1 MHKYGGDFLGI
12 LQGVTLNRILS
23 LIPKKENGEYLHGA
37 KKAFAESIG
46 YKGGEIITMWEN
58 GDSKSYMGKLYE
70 ISSVHN
76 VSIEWLRGET
86 DDPTPAR
93 QKESSPQIGEL
104 TEDELRLVMAY
115 RAASEKKRANLL
127 GLLEN

>member
-1 MHKYGGDFLGI
+1 MHKYGGDFLGV
-12 LQGVTLNRILS
+12 LQDVTLNRILS

-58 GDSKSYMGKLYE
+58 GDSRSYMGKLYE

-86 DDPTPAR
+86 DSPTPAR